1 MAQPPPAPPP
11 IKTAWELFEQL
22 GAELQLAILE
32 LIGTA
37 GAESLRRACRA
48 ARALVNSRVERI
60 CLGVDD
66 LSRAPLSLHAR
77 FPRLQRL
84 ELETDADGALSSD
97 AFAEF
102 AMAELQSLSS
112 LIELDLRGC
121 KALGTAAAMA
131 LERCCPQLQDLDL
144 KDTGALS
151 ALNRLGCAGKLAWGV
166 SAAHTALLCR
176 RRGEPRRAAG
186 TGLPHPPDVA

>member
-11 IKTAWELFEQL
+11 PGTAWELFKQL
-22 GAELQLAILE
+22 GAELQLAILA
-32 LIGTA
+32 LIGAA
-37 GAESLRRACRA
+37 GVQSLRRACVA

-66 LSRAPLSLHAR
+66 LSRAPLALYAR

-84 ELETDADGALSSD
+84 ELDNDPDGALSSD
-97 AFAEF
+97 AFVDF
-102 AMAELQSLSS
+102 AVAELQSLSS
-112 LIELDLRGC
+112 LIELDLSGC

-144 KDTGALS
+144 KDTGAL
-151 ALNRLGCAGKLAWGV
+151 
-166 SAAHTALLCR
+166 
-176 RRGEPRRAAG
+176 
-186 TGLPHPPDVA
+186 